1 MNNVFIIVGYILI
14 ALITYIVLVYK
25 ELKIDSC
32 HEVYNSGDADNP
44 CNVAIAIFW
53 PLAVVVFVFI
63 FPFWA
68 CYKLAFKLKEKLN
81 PREMKPNSL
90 NKNKSCSPCG

>member
-1 MNNVFIIVGYILI
+1 MNNVFIIVGYII
-14 ALITYIVLVYK
+14 VALIVYFILVYK
-25 ELKIDSC
+25 DLSIDCC

-44 CNVAIAIFW
+44 VNAMVAIFW
-53 PLAVVVFVFI
+53 PISIAVIVCV
-63 FPFWA
+63 FPFWG

-90 NKNKSCSPCG
+90 NKNKSCSSCG

>member
-1 MNNVFIIVGYILI
+1 MNNVFVFAGYMVV
-14 ALITYIVLVYK
+14 ALIVYIALVYK
-25 ELKIDSC
+25 NLGIDSC

-44 CNVAIAIFW
+44 ANVIIAIFW
-53 PLAVVVFVFI
+53 PISMAVVACV
-63 FPFWA
+63 FPFWG

-90 NKNKSCSPCG
+90 NKNKTYQSCG